1 LVGRVLAG
9 LTPEVSA
16 ELRGLAMSYSTEIL
30 IKGRYRARFADQSGD
45 LAATL
50 ALRTLCFGTVQTDL
64 DSFDSA
70 CSHVLVEDIRSGELV
85 CSFRVLE
92 LTDGRQIGRS
102 YSAQYY
108 GLAGLA
114 KFSKPMIEMGRFCIH
129 PKWSDPD
136 ILRLAWG
143 ALTRIV
149 DDCGTQ
155 MLFGCSSFSGTDVK
169 PHLDGFA
176 VLKHRYQAP
185 ECWRPQL
192 KAPNV
197 VRFSEMLQ
205 SKPDVRQ
212 AMLVMP
218 PLLRSYLL
226 MGGWVSDHA
235 VVDAEM
241 NTLHV
246 FTGLEVGVI
255 PIGRQRLLRTLA
267 G

>member
-1 LVGRVLAG
+1 
-9 LTPEVSA
+9 
-16 ELRGLAMSYSTEIL
+16 MSYRTEIL
-30 IKGRYRARFADQSGD
+30 SKGCYRARFADQPKD
-45 LAATL
+45 LDATL
-50 ALRTLCFGTVQTDL
+50 ALRTLCFGTAQTDL

-92 LTDGRQIGRS
+92 LTDGQQIGRS

-114 KFSKPMIEMGRFCIH
+114 EFSKPMIEMGRFCIH
-129 PKWSDPD
+129 PKCSDPD

-155 MLFGCSSFSGTDVK
+155 MLFGCSSFAGIDVK
-169 PHLDGFA
+169 LHLDAFS
-176 VLKHRYQAP
+176 VLKRRYQAP

-197 VRFSEMLQ
+197 VRFGEMLQ
-205 SKPDVRQ
+205 GKPDVRR
-212 AMLVMP
+212 AMSVMP
-218 PLLRSYLL
+218 PLLRSYLR

-246 FTGLEVGVI
+246 FTGLEIGAI
-255 PIGRQRLLRTLA
+255 PKSRQRLLRVLA